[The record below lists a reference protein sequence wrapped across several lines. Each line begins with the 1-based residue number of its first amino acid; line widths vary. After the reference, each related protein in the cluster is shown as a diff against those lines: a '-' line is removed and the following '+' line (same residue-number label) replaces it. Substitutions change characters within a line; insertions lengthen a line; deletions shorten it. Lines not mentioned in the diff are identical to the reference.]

1 MINIVFKSLLIC
13 LFSKGSEKRWKGIM
27 RKLDPQQG
35 KSRERG
41 YIFTDIDP
49 FPAVGVLLLPAK
61 NNQVKVIPKTFPFVL
76 S

>member
-1 MINIVFKSLLIC
+1 
-13 LFSKGSEKRWKGIM
+13 M